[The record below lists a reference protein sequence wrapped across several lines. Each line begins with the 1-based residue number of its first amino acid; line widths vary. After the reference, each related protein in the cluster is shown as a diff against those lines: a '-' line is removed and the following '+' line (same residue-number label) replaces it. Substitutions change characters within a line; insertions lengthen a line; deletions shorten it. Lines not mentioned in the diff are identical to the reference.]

1 LGSASAAK
9 LPTYHLAMKG
19 NPMTTYEDAKKEFE
33 DEIAKTLAHVKH
45 IKETKTFDF
54 LCPQCKKVKKILVLR
69 MKQGRQGLKYCCVN
83 CRAAAHRDRKKA
95 ETDNIIQVLKD
106 RIEELESKQ

>member
-1 LGSASAAK
+1 MNFQRQDFPSSARTRLGSASAAK

-45 IKETKTFDF
+45 IKEMWK
-54 LCPQCKKVKKILVLR
+54 LKSIEHE
-69 MKQGRQGLKYCCVN
+69 GLKK
-83 CRAAAHRDRKKA
+83 DLQEEWMTIEKK
-95 ETDNIIQVLKD
+95 TP
-106 RIEELESKQ
+106 